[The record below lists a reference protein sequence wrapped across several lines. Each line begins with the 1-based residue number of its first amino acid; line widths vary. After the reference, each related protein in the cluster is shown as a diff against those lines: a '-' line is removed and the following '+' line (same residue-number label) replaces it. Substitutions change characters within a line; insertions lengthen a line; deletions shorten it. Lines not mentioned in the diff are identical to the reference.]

1 MKKLFLFFVTV
12 SVSLLLS
19 GCRTTDP
26 IVGKIVKS
34 KGSGSLGNFIIMK
47 VFEYSTPESADIGT
61 VSIPTGQLKGSWDCA
76 EDDFGIVIQS
86 KEFTSEEVEEFIVSI
101 YGEPPSYIS
110 DLMPGTFLIPAK
122 VSGAA
127 ISVYKDFSKDNEE
140 VTTIII
146 NKTPSA
152 WR

>member
-1 MKKLFLFFVTV
+1 MRKLFLFFVMV

-47 VFEYSTPESADIGT
+47 VFEYSTPESIDFGM

-86 KEFTSEEVEEFIVSI
+86 REFTSEEVEEFIVSI
-101 YGEPPSYIS
+101 YGEPPSYTS

-140 VTTIII
+140 ITTIII
-146 NKTPSA
+146 NKTPK
-152 WR
+152 